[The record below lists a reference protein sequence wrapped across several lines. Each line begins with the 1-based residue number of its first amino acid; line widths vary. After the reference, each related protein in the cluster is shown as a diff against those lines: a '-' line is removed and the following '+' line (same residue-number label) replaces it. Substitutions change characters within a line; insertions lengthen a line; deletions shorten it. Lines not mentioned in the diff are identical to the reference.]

1 MKNEQVNLSGGNFFK
16 GWSDEEIEAYRTA
29 MRETAADLPGAM
41 ARFAEAHPEEAR
53 AYREAEQSVIDARR
67 SPFPRG
73 FIDHS
78 LG

>member
-1 MKNEQVNLSGGNFFK
+1 
-16 GWSDEEIEAYRTA
+16 
-29 MRETAADLPGAM
+29 MREVAADLPGAM

-67 SPFPRG
+67 NPFPRG
-73 FIDHS
+73 FADHS